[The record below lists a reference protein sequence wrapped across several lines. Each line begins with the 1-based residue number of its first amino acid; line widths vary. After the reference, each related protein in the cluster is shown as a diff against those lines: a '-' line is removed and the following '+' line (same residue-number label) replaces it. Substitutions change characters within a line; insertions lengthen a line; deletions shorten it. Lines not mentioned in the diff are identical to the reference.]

1 MVAIL
6 VAFFTIPDMATELS
20 PSLEDY
26 VSHFEFLDYDAIAVH
41 RENTRHKRSLPQ
53 DGHKVPMDFF
63 SHGRRFQLDL
73 HRDYEAFG
81 DRLEVIRGD
90 HTGRNDES
98 ITDKVD
104 TSHMYHGKV
113 RGISNSLVIGYCEY
127 HPVARIAAVC
137 DTILPIRNLAKN
149 AILLL

>member
-6 VAFFTIPDMATELS
+6 VAFFTIPVMATELS

-53 DGHKVPMDFF
+53 DDHKVQMDFF

-73 HRDYEAFG
+73 QRDHKAFG

-90 HTGRNDES
+90 HSGRNDES

-104 TSHMYHGKV
+104 ASHMYHGKV
-113 RGISNSLVIGYCEY
+113 RGIVI
-127 HPVARIAAVC
+127 
-137 DTILPIRNLAKN
+137 IRDS
-149 AILLL
+149 

>member
-41 RENTRHKRSLPQ
+41 RESTRHKRSLPQ
-53 DGHKVPMDFF
+53 DSHKVQMDFF

-73 HRDYEAFG
+73 QRDHKAFG

-90 HTGRNDES
+90 HTERNDES

-104 TSHMYHGKV
+104 TSHMYHGQV
-113 RGISNSLVIGYCEY
+113 RGTFNI
-127 HPVARIAAVC
+127 
-137 DTILPIRNLAKN
+137 
-149 AILLL
+149 